1 MGYKKNATPCLSRR
15 FLAYSSVR
23 EIFQP
28 LLFLLVRSV
37 EKDLRHQI
45 EFLKAENEMLRQ
57 RVPKQKIFLKHE
69 ERERLLKLGRVLG
82 PAIRQ
87 LITIV
92 SYSTFRRWVRK
103 SDGEDLPKKTGR
115 PRINVIIR
123 EFVIHVAKETG
134 WGYSR
139 IPGEIRKLGIG
150 RVSRQSV
157 KNILV
162 ENGFDPGPKSGRGTW
177 SEFLKAHQ
185 ETLWQCDFFSKRIWT
200 STGPRQVL
208 ALVFINVATRK
219 VFVTPSTF
227 STGGKWI
234 EQQARHFLEHVES
247 EGLACTILMRDL
259 DKAFSERFNSV
270 SASRGIDVKPVGP
283 RAPNLNAFIERW
295 IQSLKQEAL
304 DHFIVF
310 GQSHFDYIVHEYV
323 EHYHEERPHQGIGN
337 VLLSRRG
344 EPESEEAKEVA
355 TLSMDD
361 IRCKSRLG
369 GILKHYY
376 RAA

>member
-1 MGYKKNATPCLSRR
+1 M
-15 FLAYSSVR
+15 
-23 EIFQP
+23 
-28 LLFLLVRSV
+28 
-37 EKDLRHQI
+37 
-45 EFLKAENEMLRQ
+45 
-57 RVPKQKIFLKHE
+57 
-69 ERERLLKLGRVLG
+69 G

-103 SDGEDLPKKTGR
+103 SDDEDTPKKTGR
-115 PRINVIIR
+115 PRVNLIIR
-123 EFVIHVAKETG
+123 EFVVRVAKETG

-139 IPGEIRKLGIG
+139 ILGEIRKLGIG
-150 RVSRQSV
+150 RISRQTV

-162 ENGFDPGPKSGRGTW
+162 ENGFDPGPKRGRGTW

-208 ALVFINVATRK
+208 ALAFINVATRR

-234 EQQARHFLEHVES
+234 ERQARAFLEHAQT
-247 EGLACTILMRDL
+247 EGLTCTILMRDM
-259 DKAFSERFNSV
+259 DKAFSKQFTSV
-270 SASRGIDVKPVGP
+270 FTSHDIDVKPVGP

-310 GQSHFDYIVHEYV
+310 GQSHFDFIVREYV
-323 EHYHEERPHQGIGN
+323 EYYHEERPHQGIGN
-337 VLLSRRG
+337 VLLSQRG
-344 EPESEEAKEVA
+344 EREHEDVDDEVT
-355 TLSMDD
+355 TLNMSD
-361 IRCKSRLG
+361 IRCKTRLG
-369 GILKHYY
+369 GILKSYS